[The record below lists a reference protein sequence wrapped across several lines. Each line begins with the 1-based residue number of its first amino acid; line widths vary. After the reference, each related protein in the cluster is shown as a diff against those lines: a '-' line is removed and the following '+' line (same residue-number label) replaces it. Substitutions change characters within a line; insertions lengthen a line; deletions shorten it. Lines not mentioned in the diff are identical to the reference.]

1 MQRVMPWQQTQI
13 FSHKLQKFLGIDTL
27 ASEFMGPPAPGQ
39 MRLGTDNASNMAR
52 TALGK
57 YGNADQMTS
66 AFGNIGQGADNSLA
80 RSMILAA

>member
-1 MQRVMPWQQTQI
+1 
-13 FSHKLQKFLGIDTL
+13 
-27 ASEFMGPPAPGQ
+27 
-39 MRLGTDNASNMAR
+39 MAR

-80 RSMILAA
+80 RSMILSGSDDEAGRGALMLSPGGGKYQNPGLLGLSCLPMMRLTAVMIL